1 MNGGQINERRKKF
14 KCSYTM
20 HLYSYE
26 TPSINMRSL
35 SSVVTLEKKKMK
47 STQKEFPSLHPCVHL
62 CSSCCVIVFNK
73 RTRFLTHTYIYMST
87 RIYKDL
93 PASKRNSC
101 NLYIHIHTLQTTN
114 DGSETKPKIA
124 QQGKPPK
131 RKGKGYHSR
140 ASCSSPKPASP

>member
-1 MNGGQINERRKKF
+1 
-14 KCSYTM
+14 
-20 HLYSYE
+20 
-26 TPSINMRSL
+26 MRSL

-101 NLYIHIHTLQTTN
+101 NFYLLIINLPTHDRRTYIHIHTLQTTN

-131 RKGKGYHSR
+131 RKGKGHHSR